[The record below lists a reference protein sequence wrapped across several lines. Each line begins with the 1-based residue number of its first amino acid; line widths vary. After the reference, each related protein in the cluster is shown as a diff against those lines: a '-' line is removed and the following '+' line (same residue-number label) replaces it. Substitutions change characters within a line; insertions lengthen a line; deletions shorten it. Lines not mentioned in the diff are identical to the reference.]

1 MMKIIDTHSHLYG
14 DEFKDDLEDVVQR
27 AREAGV
33 EKILLPNINEDSI
46 EAMMDLCRRYPGY
59 FYPMLGLHP
68 TDLTPDYKQVL
79 DRMERML
86 VAGHPFVAIGEVGL
100 DYYWD
105 RTYYD
110 EQKEVFDRQV
120 QWALKFGLPL
130 MIHSRSAQ
138 KELLEVLSP
147 YREKGLTGV
156 FHSFGGS
163 VDEAMELL
171 AFEGFKLGINGVLTF
186 KKTQLPDVLK
196 QIPLERLVLETDSPY
211 LAPVPFRGKRNES
224 AYIVHTLRKMAEI
237 YDCDP
242 EKVALQ
248 TFTNALEVFPKAR

>member
-147 YREKGLTGV
+147 YREKGLTGY
-156 FHSFGGS
+156 S
-163 VDEAMELL
+163 
-171 AFEGFKLGINGVLTF
+171 T
-186 KKTQLPDVLK
+186 
-196 QIPLERLVLETDSPY
+196 VLEEVWMKPWSY
-211 LAPVPFRGKRNES
+211 WL
-224 AYIVHTLRKMAEI
+224 L
-237 YDCDP
+237 
-242 EKVALQ
+242 KVSS
-248 TFTNALEVFPKAR
+248 